1 MAACLLVL
9 AALVPSGF
17 GQQGLENM
25 LFSAGTV
32 TRDAGARDWAYLLW
46 QSSTPALV
54 QGKSFAIYAKPGAAN
69 AAGSYT
75 RKAVVTLHT
84 DPLVIAPLLNRAANL
99 GDNLTELDSAM
110 GSLFQSILP
119 AGLLTPAEKLSA
131 IIRGS
136 EGDPDREK

>member
-1 MAACLLVL
+1 MTPFRLTSSPAGPMTARAGRHSCRQGFRQTTRPAGRTIWTACLLVL

-99 GDNLTELDSAM
+99 GD
-110 GSLFQSILP
+110 
-119 AGLLTPAEKLSA
+119 
-131 IIRGS
+131 
-136 EGDPDREK
+136 